1 MAKFEYKAMNSKGK
15 EITGVIDADT
25 QSVAIQKLRGKGL
38 FPTSVVPAREKE
50 MTSFDSLQGGQQKSL
65 IEKISNISIGTGIP
79 NKILVVFSR
88 QLAVLIDAGLPLLRS
103 LKVLEDQEKN
113 KALKKVTK
121 ELALTVE
128 GGSTFSEA
136 LASHPKVFD
145 KLFINM
151 VKAGEIGGVL
161 DVVLKRLAEFA
172 EKAQKLQARVKS
184 AMIYPVVVLT
194 FALCILSFLMI
205 VIVPK
210 FSVIFLE
217 MEIEL
222 PGMTVF
228 LIHASDFFRAQ
239 WYIVFFGAFLMFFF
253 VYFAGKNDKGRYVI
267 DTIKLIL
274 PVFGPLLRKVSVS
287 RFSRTLGTLISSG
300 VPMLQ
305 ALNIVKDTVG
315 NEVVSK
321 AIISVHDSVREGET
335 ITVPLRES
343 KVFPAMV
350 VSMIDVGEETG
361 NLAEM
366 MEKIADTYDEEV
378 DTTVEALSSLIEPIL
393 IVLLAGIVGFIVI
406 AMFLP
411 LIKLMQ
417 SIG

>member
-1 MAKFEYKAMNSKGK
+1 
-15 EITGVIDADT
+15 
-25 QSVAIQKLRGKGL
+25 
-38 FPTSVVPAREKE
+38 
-50 MTSFDSLQGGQQKSL
+50 
-65 IEKISNISIGTGIP
+65 
-79 NKILVVFSR
+79 
-88 QLAVLIDAGLPLLRS
+88 
-103 LKVLEDQEKN
+103 
-113 KALKKVTK
+113 
-121 ELALTVE
+121 
-128 GGSTFSEA
+128 
-136 LASHPKVFD
+136 
-145 KLFINM
+145 
-151 VKAGEIGGVL
+151 
-161 DVVLKRLAEFA
+161 
-172 EKAQKLQARVKS
+172 
-184 AMIYPVVVLT
+184 
-194 FALCILSFLMI
+194 
-205 VIVPK
+205 
-210 FSVIFLE
+210 
-217 MEIEL
+217 
-222 PGMTVF
+222 
-228 LIHASDFFRAQ
+228 
-239 WYIVFFGAFLMFFF
+239 
-253 VYFAGKNDKGRYVI
+253 
-267 DTIKLIL
+267 
-274 PVFGPLLRKVSVS
+274 
-287 RFSRTLGTLISSG
+287 
-300 VPMLQ
+300 MLQ